1 MFISDA
7 IAATAPVAETGNLSG
22 TLIQLA
28 LILLIFYFLLI
39 RPQQKR
45 NKAHQDMISALKVGD
60 KVMTTGGIYGTV
72 KKLQDEQIL
81 LEIAPNVEI
90 KIERMAV
97 HMVQNETKK
106 VTQSKTKS
114 SKK

>member
-1 MFISDA
+1 MFISNA
-7 IAATAPVAETGNLSG
+7 YAAAATAAESGNLGG

-45 NKAHQDMISALKVGD
+45 NKAHQDMVEALKAGD

-72 KKLQDEQIL
+72 RKIKDNEIS
-81 LEIAPNVEI
+81 LEIAQDVVI
-90 KIERMAV
+90 TVERMAV
-97 HMVQNETKK
+97 NNV
-106 VTQSKTKS
+106 VTAEKNAVK